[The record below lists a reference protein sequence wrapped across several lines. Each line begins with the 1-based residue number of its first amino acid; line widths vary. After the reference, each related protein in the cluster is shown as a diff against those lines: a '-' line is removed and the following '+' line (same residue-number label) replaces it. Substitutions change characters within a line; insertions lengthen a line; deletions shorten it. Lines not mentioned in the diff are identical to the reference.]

1 MSKGQYWLLRYF
13 KPICLV
19 MLVVSLIGFNLILSN
34 ALHLKVHSAGQQLT
48 KQVYELQLNAP
59 LNQKTLSVLAQSNGF
74 MLAPESSSLHFK
86 NIIKPQLEVFSY
98 KTLNLGLYHS
108 PVWIMES
115 YLFILLNL
123 VIVGAAISLY
133 RWGSAAN
140 FRQLK
145 HRSRHHKATKLT
157 RSISNLNVVK
167 NVESEELAS
176 LYAAAEQ
183 YHSLFVLVSWECKFD
198 KNTDLETSF
207 KVFILKGIPEIKKVA
222 VKLINPDKL
231 TIMLYNVP
239 IAELDRYTE
248 RLHKIIFNV
257 CQSHQKNTTRKHVKL
272 GACNFRLGADQ
283 SKVLQIAQSALTL
296 SKNSMLLHRHRLAL
310 SKSQEVLFCNEQVI
324 NNIKK
329 NKFMLSFQ
337 PVFDLIS
344 GDIIQH
350 EALIRVRHDMHGLLA
365 AQYFINQVESKDDA
379 LILDKAVLSQILT
392 LVMAEKSPLS
402 VSINMHPKNWLND
415 KFWSWLTMQM
425 DKLNLSC
432 QLQFEMS
439 ESFFCNNKNA
449 LANTL
454 NIIKKHRSNII
465 IDNVKTSENIPLLI
479 HCEEV
484 IGLKLSYELVHLVNE
499 KSHNQKCIKE
509 IVNAGKMLNLPVYAV
524 GVETQKELIM
534 LTKLGVAGAQ
544 GFYFSEPLQ
553 ELTQAV
559 FH

>member
-145 HRSRHHKATKLT
+145 HQNRHHNSTKLA
-157 RSISNLNVVK
+157 RSISSLNVVK

-207 KVFILKGIPEIKKVA
+207 KVFILKGIPEIKK
-222 VKLINPDKL
+222 
-231 TIMLYNVP
+231 
-239 IAELDRYTE
+239 
-248 RLHKIIFNV
+248 
-257 CQSHQKNTTRKHVKL
+257 S
-272 GACNFRLGADQ
+272 
-283 SKVLQIAQSALTL
+283 
-296 SKNSMLLHRHRLAL
+296 
-310 SKSQEVLFCNEQVI
+310 
-324 NNIKK
+324 
-329 NKFMLSFQ
+329 
-337 PVFDLIS
+337 
-344 GDIIQH
+344 
-350 EALIRVRHDMHGLLA
+350 
-365 AQYFINQVESKDDA
+365 
-379 LILDKAVLSQILT
+379 
-392 LVMAEKSPLS
+392 
-402 VSINMHPKNWLND
+402 
-415 KFWSWLTMQM
+415 
-425 DKLNLSC
+425 SC
-432 QLQFEMS
+432 
-439 ESFFCNNKNA
+439 
-449 LANTL
+449 
-454 NIIKKHRSNII
+454 
-465 IDNVKTSENIPLLI
+465 
-479 HCEEV
+479 
-484 IGLKLSYELVHLVNE
+484 
-499 KSHNQKCIKE
+499 
-509 IVNAGKMLNLPVYAV
+509 
-524 GVETQKELIM
+524 ET
-534 LTKLGVAGAQ
+534 
-544 GFYFSEPLQ
+544 Y
-553 ELTQAV
+553 
-559 FH
+559 